1 MAKKKGRFTSRTKA
15 RRRAAEILF
24 EADQKGFAD
33 NSSALLDL
41 LRERQSVTAAPSE
54 LPPYA
59 TEIVEGV
66 ARNLRPID
74 RQLTARAKGAGLD
87 RVPAVDRA
95 IMRVA
100 VWEMMDNTDDV
111 PPIVAIDEA
120 VALAKALSTA
130 DSPAYVNA
138 VLDAIRV
145 DLEGSQPA
153 KATPVAEEVDA
164 EIPEEFLD
172 EY

>member
-1 MAKKKGRFTSRTKA
+1 M
-15 RRRAAEILF
+15 
-24 EADQKGFAD
+24 
-33 NSSALLDL
+33 
-41 LRERQSVTAAPSE
+41 TAAPSE

-153 KATPVAEEVDA
+153 KATPSGEVDV